1 MTKDIGYTMN
11 TAPLL
16 SDQPPLQNNYT
27 YKGSTQLW
35 NGSDQLERYEK
46 NMQTSSTCLLL
57 QKYGWINSAIEYSYN
72 SHGFRC
78 SEFDDKP
85 CALALGCSFTE
96 GTGLHLHQTWPHLL
110 STMLDFTVWNLGSG
124 GGSIDTVFR
133 IVEHYIDRLNTKY
146 IFLLIPPVNRLEY
159 CDINNGFPVIH
170 PSNIENHK
178 SFAKEWFSQPFNGI
192 YNTKKTLLA
201 IEQLC
206 TKANIPLFT
215 YFSYDALSEYGK
227 GDNRN
232 TDFARDLMHPGVS
245 YQKYVTDI
253 MHSKFQSFNKEQ
265 HE

>member
-1 MTKDIGYTMN
+1 MN
-11 TAPLL
+11 TAPSL
-16 SDQPPLQNNYT
+16 SDQPPLQHNYT
-27 YKGSTQLW
+27 HKGSTLLW
-35 NGSDQLERYEK
+35 NGSDQLELYEK
-46 NMQTSSTCLLL
+46 NIQNSFACNQL
-57 QKYGWINSAIEYSYN
+57 QQLGWINSTIEYSYN

-96 GTGLHLHQTWPHLL
+96 GTGLHYHQVWPHRL

-133 IVEHYIDRLNTKY
+133 ILEHYINRLNTKY
-146 IFLLIPPVNRLEY
+146 IFLLIPPVDRLEY
-159 CDINNGFPVIH
+159 RTMDNGFSIIL
-170 PSNIENHK
+170 PSNIGVHK
-178 SFAKEWFSQPFNGI
+178 SFAKEWLSQPFNGI

-201 IEQLC
+201 MEQLC

-215 YFSYDALSEYGK
+215 YFSNDALSEYVN

-253 MHSKFQSFNKEQ
+253 MHSKFQS